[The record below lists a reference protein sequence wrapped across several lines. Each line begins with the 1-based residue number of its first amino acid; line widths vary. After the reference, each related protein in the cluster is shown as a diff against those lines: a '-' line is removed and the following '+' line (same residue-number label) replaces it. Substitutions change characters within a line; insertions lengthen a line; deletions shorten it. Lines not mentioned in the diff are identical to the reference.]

1 MQEQAPSQKLELS
14 KQHSIDIFLI
24 VYLTVPVRSLY
35 HETSPKRREA
45 TKIGEGEREVMT
57 CFGRAL

>member
-45 TKIGEGEREVMT
+45 TKIGEGERE
-57 CFGRAL
+57 RL